1 MGSLIIPREGGKGDI
16 EGGGGRPM
24 TLRGHGLEDHSSPTK
39 DKERT
44 RTFRIKTVAQF
55 VIVVVFKSIC
65 TVSILNKNIVK
76 CAKPNLF
83 YHYNILPDLDKHKM
97 EGEGRREWSETMRSR
112 PAKFQSFIN
121 VCTTLFPFEF
131 QRSMVVLVSPD
142 KRLFMKVNK

>member
-1 MGSLIIPREGGKGDI
+1 MGSLIIPRSGGKGDI
-16 EGGGGRPM
+16 EEGGGPM
-24 TLRGHGLEDHSSPTK
+24 ALRGHGLEDHSSPTK

-97 EGEGRREWSETMRSR
+97 EGEGRGRGGGSGVRQCAR
-112 PAKFQSFIN
+112 DQQSSN
-121 VCTTLFPFEF
+121 P
-131 QRSMVVLVSPD
+131 S
-142 KRLFMKVNK
+142 

>member
-1 MGSLIIPREGGKGDI
+1 MGSLIIPHSGGKGDI
-16 EGGGGRPM
+16 EGGGRPM
-24 TLRGHGLEDHSSPTK
+24 ALRGHGLEDHSSPTK

-44 RTFRIKTVAQF
+44 RTFRIKTVVQF

-97 EGEGRREWSETMRSR
+97 EGEGRRE
-112 PAKFQSFIN
+112 
-121 VCTTLFPFEF
+121 
-131 QRSMVVLVSPD
+131 
-142 KRLFMKVNK
+142 